1 MASQNK
7 IIQMIGAIKT
17 IYSYYARDTDVEML
31 VRTWSALLKDY
42 PDDVTE
48 AAFYKCLQTCKTPPT
63 PADVL
68 ENIHSFAAV
77 NEPTDED
84 LWAVYMEAL
93 HKTLRL
99 MYYFQFNYVDPVT
112 GMSQGDK
119 ARQDVEALWQGLPEK
134 IKMYLA
140 SKGELMRRAR
150 ELDGGDMSFERSRF
164 MRTMPAMKKRQE
176 YNMLLTSG
184 VGRMLLE

>member
-84 LWAVYMEAL
+84 LWAVYIEAL
-93 HKTLRL
+93 QQTLRL

-119 ARQDVEALWQGLPEK
+119 ARKDVEALWQGLPEK

-140 SKGELMRRAR
+140 SKGEMMRRAR
-150 ELDGGDMSFERSRF
+150 ELDSGDMSYERSRF

-176 YNMLLTSG
+176 YNMLVTSG